1 MNKNIDELDLN
12 ILKLLQNDA
21 RVPYKTIAE
30 KLSVSVPTV
39 TARVKTLTEK
49 GIIKGFYTEID
60 RSLMGEGIKAY
71 IDMEVPPAAKEELYA
86 FLKSSPQVS
95 ECHRVTGGY
104 SLLIKAFFK
113 NTADMDKFLNE
124 LQRYGR
130 TQTQIV
136 FSSIIEHRGML
147 S

>member
-1 MNKNIDELDLN
+1 MNKTIDELDIN
-12 ILKLLQNDA
+12 ILKILQNDA
-21 RVPYKTIAE
+21 RAPYKTIAE

-39 TARVKTLTEK
+39 TARVKALTEK

-60 RSLMGEGIKAY
+60 RIGIGGGIKAY

-86 FLKSSPQVS
+86 FLRASAQVE
-95 ECHRVTGGY
+95 ECHRVTGEY
-104 SLLIKAFFK
+104 SLLIKVFFK
-113 NTADMDKFLNE
+113 DTADMDKFLNE

-136 FSSIIEHRGML
+136 FSSVIEHRGGF
-147 S
+147 

>member
-1 MNKNIDELDLN
+1 MNKNVDELDLN
-12 ILKLLQNDA
+12 ILKILLSDA
-21 RVPYKTIAE
+21 RAPYKSIAE

-39 TARVKTLTEK
+39 TTRIKNLTEK
-49 GIIKGFYTEID
+49 GIIKGYYTEID
-60 RSLMGEGIKAY
+60 RAALGGGIKAY

-86 FLKSSPQVS
+86 FLRSSAPVE
-95 ECHRVTGGY
+95 ECHRVTGEY
-104 SLLIKAFFK
+104 SLLIKVFFK
-113 NTADMDKFLNE
+113 DTADMDKFLNE

-136 FSSIIEHRGML
+136 FSSVIEHRGVI

>member
-30 KLSVSVPTV
+30 KLSVSVPTI

-86 FLKSSPQVS
+86 FLKCSPQVS